1 MNDWDGSVRM
11 CARSSGVEDRVLAA
25 LMSPDLEMMGDLA
38 WRIL

>member
-11 CARSSGVEDRVLAA
+11 CARSSEVEDRALAA
-25 LMSPDLEMMGDLA
+25 LMSQDLELTGDLA